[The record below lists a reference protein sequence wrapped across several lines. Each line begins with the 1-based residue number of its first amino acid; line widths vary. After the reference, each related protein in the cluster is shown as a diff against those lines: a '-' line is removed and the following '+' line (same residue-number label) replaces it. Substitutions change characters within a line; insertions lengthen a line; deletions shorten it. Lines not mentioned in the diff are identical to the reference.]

1 MGEVLFDRDWRFIC
15 DSIYRVNATESVEEL
30 ERQALECLAVLIH
43 STQGTFFIAEGKQG
57 SGLLFRRPVVV
68 GMEARYINDFID
80 GDYSKD
86 PYFLGAGA
94 INKTETFRDSD
105 LMPEEYRMN
114 TSLYREIY
122 QKQGIHYGLR
132 SYLVHDG
139 KIIGNISIFNAR
151 EKGDFTVKDVTI
163 LDTLAPHIALQLARL
178 LEEEREGKVI
188 SGPYLDL
195 TRRFGLTVRES
206 EVVSKVASGKG
217 DREIAGD
224 LCISVSTV
232 KKHLHNIYQK
242 TGVSSR
248 TQLLALLHGLP
259 GGGGIKAVSHAVG
272 SAGVRR
278 PIG

>member
-1 MGEVLFDRDWRFIC
+1 
-15 DSIYRVNATESVEEL
+15 
-30 ERQALECLAVLIH
+30 
-43 STQGTFFIAEGKQG
+43 
-57 SGLLFRRPVVV
+57 
-68 GMEARYINDFID
+68 
-80 GDYSKD
+80 
-86 PYFLGAGA
+86 
-94 INKTETFRDSD
+94 
-105 LMPEEYRMN
+105 MPEEYRMN
-114 TSLYREIY
+114 TGLYREIY

-163 LDTLAPHIALQLARL
+163 LDTLAPHIALRLARL

-259 GGGGIKAVSHAVG
+259 GGASKLLVAPS
-272 SAGVRR
+272 VRLAFGDLSVELAFGELPSELAPSDPPSELASSELALELPPCKPAPDR
-278 PIG
+278 LRGAAELNRAA